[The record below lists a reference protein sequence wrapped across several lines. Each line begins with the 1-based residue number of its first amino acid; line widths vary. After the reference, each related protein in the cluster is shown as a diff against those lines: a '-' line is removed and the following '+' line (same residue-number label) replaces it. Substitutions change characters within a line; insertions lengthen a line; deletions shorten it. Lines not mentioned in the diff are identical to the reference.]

1 MSFPLTENEGEIT
14 IFAMNRAED
23 DMALECV
30 INGFGEYDVIEHI
43 VMCDEDKYA
52 MNDAQ
57 TPDRV
62 VPTVADDV
70 KVENG
75 LCKATLKPL
84 SWNVI
89 RLKTINQ

>member
-1 MSFPLTENEGEIT
+1 
-14 IFAMNRAED
+14 
-23 DMALECV
+23 
-30 INGFGEYDVIEHI
+30 
-43 VMCDEDKYA
+43 

-62 VPTVADDV
+62 VPAVADDV